1 MGETVKALFAI
12 YTALGGSASTDEI
25 KTIPEALELI
35 AAYITTAGLCGLPE
49 VSASD
54 NGDILRVVDGAWA
67 KADAELPA
75 VTASDNGSVLKVA
88 DGAWGI
94 GTDNVE

>member
-1 MGETVKALFAI
+1 MGETVKALIAI
-12 YTALGGSASTDEI
+12 YTALGGSASTEDI
-25 KTIPEALELI
+25 KTIPDALNLI
-35 AAYITTAGLCGLPE
+35 AAYITTSGLCGLPE
-49 VSASD
+49 VSATD
-54 NGDILRVVDGAWA
+54 NGDILRVVEGVWA

-94 GTDNVE
+94 GTDATE